1 MSMNSDVR
9 EPTRRNE
16 EPKHAPCT
24 SIRAWFSAVGAFTA
38 FLGVCGINSY
48 AQSEVPFYNR
58 AQLAKAIA
66 VQAANQQALL
76 SSDGVRGV
84 GVGQQGQGL
93 AIVILVDNTNRQSQL
108 PATLNNLPVTVQAV
122 GIFQALACG
131 GSNPQTSYTLPVP
144 LGVSGGN
151 ALLFGSPVSCA
162 SGTIGFKVRDNATGF
177 IGWIS
182 NNHVVGHGS
191 DGCPSTAPV
200 GTPQYQPGP
209 IDASPACSSAQ
220 LIGTLNRFVPIGFGG
235 GNNIVD
241 CGFVLSSDVEVS
253 SDILNLGPQVNN
265 VVPSFLGQF
274 VRKNGRTTSCTEG
287 TVTGVNMT
295 IPVNYGGTC
304 GTATFTN
311 QIMVSPTTPSTGF
324 AAAGDSGSPIVDAN
338 NNAVAL
344 LFAGDPTTGIAFG
357 NPMGSVLAALNVTM
371 SSSASSQVV
380 TRTSRFWFTH
390 GYAAETNCATLLKA
404 LTASGGILDLGF
416 VTLATENRNPDNVI
430 DGTDAFIE
438 ALGFYWRGTGRTGE
452 DRGTQSAKLKSS
464 SLCTARKQMAVEL
477 IAATANTG
485 LLGTFPLNATYRID
499 HTVTNFP
506 ADLLAQARTAAAG
519 GDVTAIRSMT
529 ALLKKFNSSGVTN
542 DLPNGLVECS
552 TQSAKILRPISRD
565 PTLKDTC
572 PGINDTC
579 QSAQQLVSFP
589 FSQSVNLTA
598 YGNNLSVPSC
608 TGGGRAAVWSVA
620 PPVAAAGRN
629 FLVKTSG
636 SNFDTVI
643 SVRQGGC
650 DVTNQIAQIGCVDS
664 VLGVGG
670 EQFLFTADGV
680 NPYFI
685 IVQGKSG
692 AYGKT
697 KISVSS
703 F

>member
-1 MSMNSDVR
+1 MDSGVR
-9 EPTRRNE
+9 EPAHRNKGPQHTRR
-16 EPKHAPCT
+16 KGV
-24 SIRAWFSAVGAFTA
+24 RAWFSATFAFTA
-38 FLGVCGINSY
+38 FLGVCEINSY

-58 AQLAKAIA
+58 TQLAVAIA

-76 SSDGVRGV
+76 ASDGVRGV
-84 GVGQQGQGL
+84 GIGQKDQGL
-93 AIVILVDNTNRQSQL
+93 AIVVLVDDTNRQAQL
-108 PATLNNLPVTVQAV
+108 PTTLNNLPVTVQAV

-131 GSNPQTSYTLPVP
+131 GSNPQISYTPPVP

-151 ALLFGSPVSCA
+151 ALLDGSPSSCA
-162 SGTIGFKVRDNATGF
+162 SGTIGFKVRDNTTGF

-182 NNHVVGHGS
+182 NNHVVGHGN

-209 IDASPACSSAQ
+209 VDTSCNPAQ
-220 LIGTLNRFVPIGFGG
+220 LIGTLNRVVPIIFGG
-235 GNNIVD
+235 ANNLVD
-241 CGFVLSSDVEVS
+241 CGFVLSSDVDVS

-265 VVPSFLGQF
+265 VVPAFIGQV

-287 TVTGVNMT
+287 TVTAINLT
-295 IPVNYGGTC
+295 TPINYGGTC

-311 QIMVSPTTPSTGF
+311 QIMVSPTAPSTAF

-344 LFAGDPTTGIAFG
+344 LFAGDPSTGVAFG
-357 NPMGSVLAALNVTM
+357 NPIEAVLDALKVTLSSVL
-371 SSSASSQVV
+371 SSQVV

-390 GYAAETNCATLLKA
+390 GYASETNCATLLQA
-404 LTASGGILDLGF
+404 ITASGGILDLGF
-416 VTLATENRNPDNVI
+416 VTLATENRNSDNVI

-438 ALGFYWRGTGRTGE
+438 ALGFFWKGAGRTGE
-452 DRGTQSAKLKSS
+452 DRGTQSAKLKGS
-464 SLCTARKQMAVEL
+464 SLCKARKQLAVEM

-485 LLGTFPLNATYRID
+485 LLGTFPPNATYRNGN
-499 HTVTNFP
+499 TVTNFP
-506 ADLLAQARTAAAG
+506 ANLLAQARTTAAG

-529 ALLKKFNSSGVTN
+529 ALLKKFNGSGVTN

-552 TQSAKILRPISRD
+552 AQSARILRPISRD
-565 PTLKDTC
+565 ATLKDTC

-579 QSAQQLVSFP
+579 QSATPLVSFP

-598 YGNNLSVPSC
+598 FQNNLPAPSC
-608 TGGGRAAVWSVA
+608 TGGGRAAVWSVM
-620 PPVAAAGRN
+620 PPVAAAGRQ
-629 FLVKTSG
+629 FFVRTAG

-650 DVTNQIAQIGCVDS
+650 DVTNQIAEVGCVDS
-664 VLGVGG
+664 VTGVGG
-670 EQFLFTADGV
+670 EQFLFTADGT

-692 AYGKT
+692 AYGKAKVT
-697 KISVSS
+697 ITS